1 MPRDSTS
8 NNFDQLSHDYDKR
21 LSNSEHPP
29 DDWHYPSRN
38 IDENSQIIYQGYLF
52 KQVRPEIHKCQ
63 CDADFIAFLFLGQ
76 FQDQRLE
83 TAMVCPGFD
92 ETSITILRYARR
104 LPLQRSY

>member
-1 MPRDSTS
+1 MLNFLRYILHFEINFRFRCADCGYNIHEKCRDKAPKTCTKFKPPMPRDSTS

-52 KQVRPEIHKCQ
+52 KQVRTE
-63 CDADFIAFLFLGQ
+63 
-76 FQDQRLE
+76 
-83 TAMVCPGFD
+83 FD
-92 ETSITILRYARR
+92 TKRMPI
-104 LPLQRSY
+104 

>member
-52 KQVRPEIHKCQ
+52 KQVRTRVSNLI
-63 CDADFIAFLFLGQ
+63 
-76 FQDQRLE
+76 
-83 TAMVCPGFD
+83 
-92 ETSITILRYARR
+92 SIIESSIIDYF
-104 LPLQRSY
+104 